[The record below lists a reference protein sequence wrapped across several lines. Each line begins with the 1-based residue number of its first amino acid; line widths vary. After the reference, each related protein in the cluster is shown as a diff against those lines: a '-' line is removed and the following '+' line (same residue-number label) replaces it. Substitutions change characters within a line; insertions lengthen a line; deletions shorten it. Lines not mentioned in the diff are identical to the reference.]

1 MEQPFDKG
9 YLKPEHFAEASLNPS
24 FKKRKKWKL
33 KTHLLSVLYLTTL
46 ELFSKKKSDNFILLQ
61 MKSL

>member
-9 YLKPEHFAEASLNPS
+9 YLKPEHFAEASINPT
-24 FKKRKKWKL
+24 FKKIVKWKL
-33 KTHLLSVLYLTTL
+33 KNHLLSVLYLTSL
-46 ELFSKKKSDNFILLQ
+46 GLFSKNKSENFILLQ